1 MPKIL
6 DYPRDSLFRSLEL
19 AEAADSLGGSAT
31 IDLCAEKLGRKNS
44 GAFAALV
51 GAAGKYGFVEVSKS
65 RISTTD
71 LFTRYKH
78 AYDEAEKK
86 GVLAEAIN
94 NVPVFA
100 QLIERF
106 EGKTVPEDILEKML
120 VREFRVSTREAS
132 KVANYFLEAIGAAGV
147 LNGASDIPNREAS
160 DDHVEEPAGDIKPPK
175 SRLSS
180 EPEDGDF
187 RVTIVGP
194 GFHSEIKIVDE
205 DDLAIVE
212 AMLSK
217 VRRKLSEEP

>member
-6 DYPRDSLFRSLEL
+6 EYPRDSLFRSLEL

-65 RISTTD
+65 RISTTE

-86 GVLAEAIN
+86 GVLGEAIN

-106 EGKTVPEDILEKML
+106 EGKKVPEDILEKML
-120 VREFRVSTREAS
+120 VREFGVSTREAS
-132 KVANYFLEAIGAAGV
+132 KVANYFLEAIDAAGV
-147 LNGASDIPNREAS
+147 LNGESGVESRQPSGERDEGSASENQPT
-160 DDHVEEPAGDIKPPK
+160 K
-175 SRLSS
+175 SHKRS

-194 GFHSEIKIVDE
+194 GFHSEIKIGDE